1 MKKILAFILPLA
13 LLFQSCDKDDAGL
26 DGIDLSNSVAPYVE
40 LTSIGNTTV
49 YQDTTIVFTF
59 QMRTA
64 FQEPVTVTY
73 SLSGDINEPNKTVVI
88 DRNKL
93 TANVDVVIPDNIIVA
108 PATTAQVVL
117 TLNSART
124 ASGRDLTIGAKN
136 QPATQKKTINI
147 TL

>member
-1 MKKILAFILPLA
+1 MKKILAIILPLA
-13 LLFQSCDKDDAGL
+13 LLIQSCDKDDAGM
-26 DGIDLSNSVAPYVE
+26 DGIDLSNSIPPYVE

-49 YQDTTIVFTF
+49 SQDTTLAFTF

-73 SLSGDINEPNKTVVI
+73 SLSGAINQPNKTVII
-88 DRNKL
+88 DRNKF
-93 TANVDVVIPDNIIVA
+93 TASIDVVIPDNIIVA

-117 TLNSART
+117 TLNSAQT
-124 ASGRDLTIGAKN
+124 ASGRALTIGAKN